1 MDPRGEPLATVL
13 GCLAG
18 NFKPPS
24 AGDSGPAGR
33 GKRAHDRAPA
43 GDTIRRSVGTCGT
56 LGHLREIR
64 SSTGR
69 KFMTRVQLE
78 HLIRAA
84 GTIANVDDV
93 VVIGSQAVL
102 GEFPDAPAE
111 FLISD
116 SDLIDSTIG
125 EGSPFQR
132 EFGCYAHG
140 VDETTAIL
148 PQGWRDRLILVTGQ
162 NTRFVR
168 GWWLEIH
175 YLAIAKYAAGREK
188 DLAFTKALARHA
200 MVRREVL
207 EQRLACT
214 LLDPQ
219 VRSIIYNRIQADF
232 DAPGRAA

>member
-1 MDPRGEPLATVL
+1 
-13 GCLAG
+13 
-18 NFKPPS
+18 
-24 AGDSGPAGR
+24 
-33 GKRAHDRAPA
+33 
-43 GDTIRRSVGTCGT
+43 
-56 LGHLREIR
+56 
-64 SSTGR
+64 
-69 KFMTRVQLE
+69 MTRAQLE
-78 HLIRAA
+78 HVIRAA
-84 GTIANVDDV
+84 GTIANVEDV

-111 FLISD
+111 FLVSNEAD
-116 SDLIDSTIG
+116 VFPREHVERTDLIDSTIG

-132 EFGCYAHG
+132 AFGYYAHG

-148 PQGWRDRLILVTGQ
+148 PQWRDRLILVTGE

-168 GWWLEIH
+168 GWCLEIH
-175 YLAIAKYAAGREK
+175 DLAIAKYAAGRDK

-214 LLDPQ
+214 LLDSQ
-219 VRSIIYNRIQADF
+219 IRSIIYKRIQADF